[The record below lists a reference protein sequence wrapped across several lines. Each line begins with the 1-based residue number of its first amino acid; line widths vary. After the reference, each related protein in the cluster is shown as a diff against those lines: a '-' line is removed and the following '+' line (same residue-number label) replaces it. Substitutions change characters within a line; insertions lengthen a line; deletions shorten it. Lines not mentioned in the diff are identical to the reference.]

1 MVKQIK
7 ALIGG
12 IDMILKNFD
21 KNKVTSVD
29 EFLKKSRAK
38 KKTAVTSGF
47 KTGNAELLAKQ
58 MIDFTVK
65 NLDSINLKPGSSFK
79 KMVKDYQESEYAS
92 DKLKSHY
99 NVGKTNFMKLLPDMV
114 SKQLAERTKDMTRA
128 QQNKAA
134 YVTYWS
140 MKITDDLTTRV
151 KHAYDTNRALVKED
165 DFLHYMMPDLDDN
178 KWMYYKKY
186 GSLDFV
192 GNNGTESIKH
202 FMTKYWTLRP
212 LTLRNLKSKY
222 KISEV
227 DKLKQ
232 FVEKY
237 TGKDGE
243 AHLTIESVGNYANL
257 RYASIIKALKGSNYE
272 RALQAIQYISP
283 GVLLKLW
290 AGNANDFNVIFSY
303 NPENKG
309 AVAGSEEDFLDLIMP
324 AVLTRLHQ
332 FSFKKNSPIL
342 NDKDMLF
349 IDKFASIQA
358 ALNVSG
364 SSSKKFESLDADTRH
379 ALNSIGVNRYNFN
392 TVNDQVNKYY
402 EQYGLYGFFS
412 RDTYDSYQQDND
424 DVTMELSL
432 AKTGMSWVYDMV
444 DSHKMVKAPELE
456 FGLQLGATFVDMKE
470 MPSNLNQ
477 LFNPMALTTK
487 VKINDAIGG
496 HMNRAKVIDIE

>member
-7 ALIGG
+7 TLIGG

-165 DFLHYMMPDLDDN
+165 DFLHYMMPDMDDN
-178 KWMYYKKY
+178 KW
-186 GSLDFV
+186 
-192 GNNGTESIKH
+192 I
-202 FMTKYWTLRP
+202 
-212 LTLRNLKSKY
+212 
-222 KISEV
+222 
-227 DKLKQ
+227 
-232 FVEKY
+232 
-237 TGKDGE
+237 
-243 AHLTIESVGNYANL
+243 
-257 RYASIIKALKGSNYE
+257 
-272 RALQAIQYISP
+272 
-283 GVLLKLW
+283 
-290 AGNANDFNVIFSY
+290 
-303 NPENKG
+303 
-309 AVAGSEEDFLDLIMP
+309 
-324 AVLTRLHQ
+324 
-332 FSFKKNSPIL
+332 
-342 NDKDMLF
+342 
-349 IDKFASIQA
+349 
-358 ALNVSG
+358 
-364 SSSKKFESLDADTRH
+364 
-379 ALNSIGVNRYNFN
+379 
-392 TVNDQVNKYY
+392 
-402 EQYGLYGFFS
+402 
-412 RDTYDSYQQDND
+412 
-424 DVTMELSL
+424 
-432 AKTGMSWVYDMV
+432 
-444 DSHKMVKAPELE
+444 
-456 FGLQLGATFVDMKE
+456 
-470 MPSNLNQ
+470 
-477 LFNPMALTTK
+477 
-487 VKINDAIGG
+487 
-496 HMNRAKVIDIE
+496 